1 MTGIYKITNKI
12 NGKCYIGQSIH
23 CDKRFKEHCCGK
35 KQFIDETIQLE
46 GIENFSFELLE
57 ECEQSELDKR
67 EDYYIQQYNTMFPNG
82 YNKRWNINTKRYKS
96 TEVKLQPTLTDNE
109 LKQILYKDSFLFKIF
124 LLMKQIFI
132 VSEDIE
138 ECTFTKRDILFLL
151 GYDCTKEENYYEV
164 MINLAL
170 LQYYQLISLKTK
182 MTKSKYSIYMLQSVY
197 NIEL

>member
-1 MTGIYKITNKI
+1 MIGIYKITNKL
-12 NGKCYIGQSIH
+12 NGKSYIGQSIH
-23 CDKRFKEHCCGK
+23 CDKRFKEHCRGR

-67 EDYYIQQYNTMFPNG
+67 EDYYIQQYNTIFPNG
-82 YNKRWNINTKRYKS
+82 YNKRWNINTKKYKNED
-96 TEVKLQPTLTDNE
+96 TKIQPILTDSE

-124 LLMKQIFI
+124 LLMKQMFI

-138 ECTFTKRDILFLL
+138 ECTFTKKDILFLL
-151 GYDCTKEENYYEV
+151 GYNCAKEENYYDV
-164 MINLAL
+164 MISLAL

-182 MTKSKYSIYMLQSVY
+182 VTKDKYSIYMLQSVY